1 MANSYV
7 TYTGNA
13 STTQFSIT
21 FNYIASTVVVSASPA
36 GILVYVDSTLQ
47 TSGYTINTTTNV
59 VDFASAPGTNVA
71 IKILRSTPKLKTGR
85 LVDFQDGSILTEAD
99 LDTSALQLL
108 YISQESFEQS
118 NVGESGFA
126 LLQAITVTDS
136 TTASIAFTDFLDNDL
151 YDSYE
156 IHCYGFSLS
165 AKCCLGMLVAMD
177 AGTYLNGAA
186 DYSAY
191 WGGLRFPEQ

>member
-36 GILVYVDSTLQ
+36 GILVYLDSTLQ

-118 NVGESGFA
+118 IKRGRVWLCSASGHHG
-126 LLQAITVTDS
+126 
-136 TTASIAFTDFLDNDL
+136 N
-151 YDSYE
+151 
-156 IHCYGFSLS
+156 
-165 AKCCLGMLVAMD
+165 
-177 AGTYLNGAA
+177 
-186 DYSAY
+186 
-191 WGGLRFPEQ
+191 